1 MDLTFLDVING
12 VHRIPVMHQKPKE
25 VANTK
30 PQPKVNSYS
39 PRITV
44 KNPGKYTFGF

>member
-25 VANTK
+25 VIKAK
-30 PQPKVNSYS
+30 PQPKANSYF

>member
-1 MDLTFLDVING
+1 MDLIFLDVING
-12 VHRIPVMHQKPKE
+12 VHRIPAMHQKPKE

-30 PQPKVNSYS
+30 PRPKVDSYS
-39 PRITV
+39 RRITI